1 MESRGQGKGH
11 GLDSSRGKEKREVAE
26 RRSGR
31 QATQKD
37 LELQG
42 QPVRDEDCGRRRG
55 KKGGLAVGGSSG
67 CCSLACC
74 GWGRAFGQAP
84 HY

>member
-42 QPVRDEDCGRRRG
+42 QPVRAE
-55 KKGGLAVGGSSG
+55 
-67 CCSLACC
+67 AC
-74 GWGRAFGQAP
+74 
-84 HY
+84 

>member
-11 GLDSSRGKEKREVAE
+11 GLESSRGKKREVAE
-26 RRSGR
+26 RHSGR

-42 QPVRDEDCGRRRG
+42 QPVRAEDCGGRRG
-55 KKGGLAVGGSSG
+55 TKVGG
-67 CCSLACC
+67 
-74 GWGRAFGQAP
+74 
-84 HY
+84 

>member
-42 QPVRDEDCGRRRG
+42 QPVRAEAYGWRHG
-55 KKGGLAVGGSSG
+55 TKWGS
-67 CCSLACC
+67 
-74 GWGRAFGQAP
+74 
-84 HY
+84 

>member
-11 GLDSSRGKEKREVAE
+11 GLESSRGKKREVAE
-26 RRSGR
+26 RHSGR

-42 QPVRDEDCGRRRG
+42 QPVRAE
-55 KKGGLAVGGSSG
+55 
-67 CCSLACC
+67 AC
-74 GWGRAFGQAP
+74 
-84 HY
+84 